1 MHEYGIPKALQSM
14 QKGDQEQTAEL
25 LTNIQTTLESLN
37 LNKKTIE
44 VLEEETKKP

>member
-1 MHEYGIPKALQSM
+1 M
-14 QKGDQEQTAEL
+14 QKGDQEQTAKL
-25 LTNIQTTLESLN
+25 LTNIHTTLDSLS